1 MKRNTKQ
8 REEVWAVL
16 EKTPSFVSAQEL
28 HHTLRVG
35 GSTIGLATVYRRL
48 NALAAEGSADALTL
62 EGENLFR
69 ACSPGH
75 HHHLI
80 CRECGKTEEIEAQ
93 AVEAWAKD
101 VATEH
106 GFHDPQH
113 IVDIYGTCARCHEGP
128 GSKRKRNNF

>member
-8 REEVWAVL
+8 REEVWSAL

-28 HHTLRVG
+28 HYSLREA
-35 GSTIGLATVYRRL
+35 GSSIGLATVYRTL
-48 NALAAEGSADALTL
+48 NSLAEEGAADALTR

-80 CRECGKTEEIEAQ
+80 CRGCGLTVEIEAH
-93 AVEAWAKD
+93 AVESWAHD
-101 VATEH
+101 VARDH
-106 GFHDPQH
+106 GFEDPQH
-113 IVDIYGTCARCHEGP
+113 IVDIFGTCRECRGVATP
-128 GSKRKRNNF
+128 GASA